1 MTETITAL
9 RPGDLVAYRRH
20 ADAASVEIGVVKR
33 VTGRGAYVA
42 YGTGDTCALTPWSCL
57 MGVDTD
63 KAAKVGEWDNGFMP
77 GELDWLCTGLYR
89 KRTGEYFLHDEG
101 GARSRAA
108 VPDGT
113 GGWRGG
119 GAVQA
124 SVHLSP
130 AAVAR
135 LARAAAETG
144 ETRSAIVERLI
155 MGM

>member
-1 MTETITAL
+1 MRKIINN
-9 RPGDLVAYRRH
+9 RAY
-20 ADAASVEIGVVKR
+20 
-33 VTGRGAYVA
+33 
-42 YGTGDTCALTPWSCL
+42 
-57 MGVDTD
+57 DTD

-119 GAVQA
+119 GAITPLSYGDARAWAEEHLGAGEYEAEFGEVAEDGGGGAVQA

-135 LARAAAETG
+135 LARAASEAG